1 MAFKDV
7 SYTVGQKLSSTALNN
22 NYSNFTEILNTEE
35 TVGHTGQGSKTI
47 IPYFDGRPVK
57 TVYFYG
63 IGQNLQ
69 IFGQGISSVTYPSAG
84 TYTINY
90 TVPYQT
96 QFNAINFQG
105 VKDGTAEGRNFQFG
119 CQTQTGSNATI
130 YWRASDSGNTD
141 VAQCRFGV
149 LVGYPTNGV

>member
-35 TVGHTGQGSKTI
+35 TVGHTGQGSKSI

-69 IFGQGISSVTYPSAG
+69 IFGQGISSVTYPSA
-84 TYTINY
+84 
-90 TVPYQT
+90 VAL
-96 QFNAINFQG
+96 FNTLYAKSECKAI
-105 VKDGTAEGRNFQFG
+105 KPEASKALAILS
-119 CQTQTGSNATI
+119 CQLISSNM
-130 YWRASDSGNTD
+130 
-141 VAQCRFGV
+141 
-149 LVGYPTNGV
+149 